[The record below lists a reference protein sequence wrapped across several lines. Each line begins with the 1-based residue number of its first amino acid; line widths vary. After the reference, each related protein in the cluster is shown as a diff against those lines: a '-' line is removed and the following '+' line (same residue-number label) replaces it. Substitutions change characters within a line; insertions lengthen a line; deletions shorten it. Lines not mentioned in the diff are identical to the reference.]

1 MKYPILLAVCTA
13 TTLASTQAAELNTKT
28 NSANQIIVS
37 ATRIQ
42 TPIDQMASTVNVVT
56 SADLE
61 NTKVKT
67 LPDALQMLPGV
78 SVARSGGPG
87 QQTSVFLRG
96 AKPQQTLVIIDGVRM
111 NGQLDLNGY
120 DLTHLQLLDIER
132 IEVLKGPQSPLYGSD
147 AMAGVINIVTKKGKG
162 NPTPYLDIEGGS
174 YHTYRAATGVS
185 GGDDFGNY
193 SASISHYEREGQST
207 RDNNSEKDGTKN
219 TSVSSRLGLTP
230 TDTTELNLILRYI
243 DATSDYDDGF
253 GTAHDAFS
261 SDVEQLVTRAE
272 GKALLFDDA
281 WETTL
286 GASYLMLDRMEHMAF
301 GDAKYDADT
310 LSADWLNT
318 FFIHDNHTL
327 LAGIDGYRDDYDYD
341 DGFGGM
347 RDGDLNNHGLFTSYQ
362 ARLLDAWMV
371 TLGGRYDN
379 HSEFGDATT
388 YQASTAYR
396 IAPTRTTLKGSWGTA
411 FKAPT
416 SYQLFSSFGNPNL
429 QPETSEGWEVGFNQ
443 QIITNRL
450 DAGIVYFH
458 TDYEDLIDYDFTT
471 STYGNIA
478 EATTDGVEFYST
490 AKLLEDLQLRVGYT
504 YLDNDDQTG
513 NTFHL
518 RRPQHAVD
526 AEVNYAATKKLN
538 LNLYVGYVGSREDVA
553 GFPSVT
559 YKLDAYTLVNF
570 AVRYQAT
577 RNLQLYGRID
587 NLLNE
592 DYQTIYGYN
601 TDNIAAYVGIK
612 LSM

>member
-1 MKYPILLAVCTA
+1 MKYPSLLVACAAV
-13 TTLASTQAAELNTKT
+13 TLASAPAAETNT
-28 NSANQIIVS
+28 ANQIIIS
-37 ATRIQ
+37 ATRID

-87 QQTSVFLRG
+87 QQTSIFVRG
-96 AKPQQTLVIIDGVRM
+96 AKPQQTLVMIDGVRM

-162 NPTPYLDIEGGS
+162 KPAPYLDIEGGS
-174 YHTYRAATGVS
+174 YHTYRIATGVS

-193 SASISHYEREGQST
+193 SASISHYEREGQSA
-207 RDNNSEKDGTKN
+207 RDNNTEKDGTQN

-272 GKALLFDDA
+272 GKALLLDDA

-286 GASYLMLDRMEHMAF
+286 GASYLILDRTEHMWDGFA
-301 GDAKYDADT
+301 GVPVDAKYDADT

-341 DGFGGM
+341 DGFGGV

-362 ARLLDAWMV
+362 ARLLGAWMIN
-371 TLGGRYDN
+371 LGGRYDN

-396 IAPTRTTLKGSWGTA
+396 VAPTRTTLKGSWGTA

-416 SYQLFSSFGNPNL
+416 SYQLFSSFGNPDL
-429 QPETSEGWEVGFNQ
+429 QPETSEGWEVGFDQ

-471 STYGNIA
+471 FTYGNIA
-478 EATTDGVEFYST
+478 EATTDGIEFYST
-490 AKLLEDLQLRVGYT
+490 AKLLGNLQLRMGYT

-513 NTFHL
+513 STFHL

-526 AEVNYAATKKLN
+526 AELNYAATQKLN
-538 LNLYVGYVGSREDVA
+538 LNLYAGYVGEREDV
-553 GFPSVT
+553 GGV
-559 YKLDAYTLVNF
+559 KLDAYTLVNF

-577 RNLQLYGRID
+577 QNIQLYGRID

-592 DYQTIYGYN
+592 DYQTVAGYN

-612 LSM
+612 LSL